1 MFQPRKQLIIQ
12 LLERAEYEHMR
23 GPHQAAICLLC
34 DVECGL
40 EPEGVNG
47 EVPRNTR
54 EPRVTRRELAV
65 PWAVLH
71 RDAIDISRA
80 ES

>member
-1 MFQPRKQLIIQ
+1 
-12 LLERAEYEHMR
+12 MR

-47 EVPRNTR
+47 EVLHNTR
-54 EPRVTRRELAV
+54 EHRVARRELAV

-71 RDAIDISRA
+71 RDAVIISSA
-80 ES
+80 GS